1 MLRTRLLW
9 FGLGFAATGAAIS
22 QLVWRDL
29 WVDRYALSAEMK
41 EKFDAL
47 EARISH
53 LESVPSSESKP
64 AQVLCLWFY
73 KFVLMGCCWM

>member
-9 FGLGFAATGAAIS
+9 FGLGFAVTGAAVS

-29 WVDRYALSAEMK
+29 WVDRYALSAEMQ

-47 EARISH
+47 GARIAS
-53 LESVPSSESKP
+53 LEPVPSSESKP
-64 AQVLCLWFY
+64 AQDGRVSVLD
-73 KFVLMGCCWM
+73 

>member
-9 FGLGFAATGAAIS
+9 FGLGLSVTGAAIS

-47 EARISH
+47 EARISN

-64 AQVLCLWFY
+64 AQDCLVYVLY
-73 KFVLMGCCWM
+73 

>member
-9 FGLGFAATGAAIS
+9 FGFGFTATGAAIS

-47 EARISH
+47 EARISN
-53 LESVPSSESKP
+53 LESVPLSDSKP
-64 AQVLCLWFY
+64 PQVE
-73 KFVLMGCCWM
+73 G